1 MALSQPPTSFTDMTD
16 LKESERVVDVRSLSP
31 PARHSYIMKIFEELA
46 PGESL
51 LVVNDHEPVHLV
63 QFMKHERK
71 DFDFGSYKAYEK
83 GPREWVAVF
92 RKKQGDSKDQQK
104 SGIVFTSFQK
114 ERVQDDSAFSPI
126 TVYTSSDYRVI
137 LAYFKAGQFIPVHT
151 PKIDLVLLVHSGT
164 GEVVAGDQRLEVKPG
179 DVVIVPKGEKRGVK
193 AFSDMEILH
202 LVSPP
207 PTDGDHEEV
216 ARKLLQG
223 AFV

>member
-1 MALSQPPTSFTDMTD
+1 MSEQ
-16 LKESERVVDVRSLSP
+16 KEPERVVDVRPLSP
-31 PARHSYIMKIFEELA
+31 PARHSYIMKIFDELT
-46 PGESL
+46 PGQSL
-51 LVVNDHEPVHLV
+51 IVVNDHEPVHLV
-63 QFMKHERK
+63 QFMKHERR
-71 DFDFGSYKAYEK
+71 DFDFGSYKAYQK
-83 GPREWVAVF
+83 GPAEWAAVF
-92 RKKQGDSKDQQK
+92 KKAQKEAPEK
-104 SGIVFTSFQK
+104 SGVVVTSFQK

-126 TVYTSSDYRVI
+126 PVYTSSNYRVI

-151 PKIDLVLLVHSGT
+151 PKIDLVLVVHSGT
-164 GEVVAGDQRLEVKPG
+164 GEVVAGDRRFDVKQG
-179 DVVIVPKGEKRGVK
+179 DVVIVPKGEKRGVR